1 MAETLDIDVRDLS
14 PEEADELLDGL
25 ARHYLGM
32 SGEEFR
38 AAWEAGD
45 FDADP
50 DRPEVMRVAMLL
62 GGGR

>member
-14 PEEADELLDGL
+14 PDEADELLDGL

-38 AAWEAGD
+38 TAWEAGD